1 MAAHLI
7 IEKKPPKKS
16 RRSWIAKH
24 VLLSLSES
32 NASHNE
38 YIRQQCP
45 DTIVD
50 SDGSGSEKTG
60 QSRLF
65 LCDPVSIV
73 EPLSDGLSSTQ
84 TFLLTFQ
91 VPRPTRI
98 PEIHDTGS
106 SDLVDNPILV
116 IETRGLYDEDS
127 ESDGYGLPPPFLA
140 SHSLLTNG

>member
-1 MAAHLI
+1 MKNGFVFHIYNLKNMAAHLI

-32 NASHNE
+32 NVLDDE
-38 YIRQQCP
+38 CITRQCP

-60 QSRLF
+60 RSRLF
-65 LCDPVSIV
+65 LCDPVSTV

-84 TFLLTFQ
+84 TSSLTFQ
-91 VPRPTRI
+91 VLHPTRTL
-98 PEIHDTGS
+98 EKHDTES
-106 SDLVDNPILV
+106 NDSVDNPILV

-127 ESDGYGLPPPFLA
+127 ESD
-140 SHSLLTNG
+140 